1 MAIESMAKP
10 SPESALAW
18 DPPHGP
24 VVEGNQLQ
32 ALLHP
37 CHLNGSERFMPKKG
51 GELDVFSDLKI
62 YLWIQSWI
70 PSGND

>member
-51 GELDVFSDLKI
+51 A
-62 YLWIQSWI
+62 
-70 PSGND
+70 N